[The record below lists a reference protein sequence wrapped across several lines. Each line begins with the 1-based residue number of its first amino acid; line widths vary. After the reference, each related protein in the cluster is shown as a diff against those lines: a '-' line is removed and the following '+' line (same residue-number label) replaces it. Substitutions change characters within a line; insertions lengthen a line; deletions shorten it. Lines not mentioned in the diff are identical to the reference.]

1 MKDKSFIIN
10 KFLRS
15 RFTSG
20 FTIFAVILL
29 STLIFAIGQ
38 ACSASKPLL
47 TLDKAL
53 ELGNENNPVISAT
66 YKKVTQYEE
75 RLNQAKAGQYPSIVA
90 RMAYQQTGEE
100 PKLPVYDATP
110 GNTETPYY
118 AKNGFRETWKAALE
132 MSWLVYSGGT
142 VKYNVQAKELALDS
156 VKAEAQ
162 RTFQGVENS
171 IYTAWYELQRAKA
184 RLEVAKEALELAKA
198 HLRRV
203 VLFYENGVVAKNQV
217 LRAKV
222 EVSDSEL
229 KRIKA
234 TNAVNVAWSALER
247 AIGVSVKE
255 RFTLP
260 ETGKSIE
267 DINIP
272 EDPESIALKNR
283 PELTALEKSRLSALA
298 MSRSATGAGGPQVAL
313 KAEAFKVDDEFF
325 PDMQDDWRISIAAEW
340 ELFDG
345 GESSAKAGEAKAAA
359 EEVLY
364 KIEDLEKQ
372 ISLEI
377 STAIM
382 NLQSSIKRVSV
393 AEKQVTSAEEDY
405 RMEMKRYQAQVGTNI
420 DVLDSRVA
428 LVNARNQLADSV
440 YDAHRAHADLLYAM
454 GRKPGLSGSDWN

>member
-1 MKDKSFIIN
+1 MIKNKSFRN
-10 KFLRS
+10 EQFFRA
-15 RFTSG
+15 RFMSG
-20 FTIFAVILL
+20 FTIFAVMLL
-29 STLIFAIGQ
+29 STFLFPVDQ
-38 ACSASKPLL
+38 AFSDPKPLL
-47 TLDKAL
+47 TIEKAL
-53 ELGNENNPVISAT
+53 ELGRENNPVISAT
-66 YKKVTQYEE
+66 RKKITQYEE
-75 RLNQAKAGQYPSIVA
+75 RLKQAKAGQYPSLTTKLA
-90 RMAYQQTGEE
+90 FQKTGED
-100 PKLPVYDATP
+100 PYLPVYSR
-110 GNTETPYY
+110 GQQIGY
-118 AKNGFRETWKAALE
+118 AQEGFRETWRAALE
-132 MSWLVYSGGT
+132 MSWLIYSGGT

-156 VKAEAQ
+156 VIAEAH
-162 RTFQGVENS
+162 RTFQGVDNG
-171 IYTAWYELQRAKA
+171 IYTAWYELQRARAK
-184 RLEVAKEALELAKA
+184 LEVADEALELARA

-203 VLFYENGVVAKNQV
+203 GLFYENGVVAKNQV
-217 LRAKV
+217 LRVQV

-247 AIGVSVKE
+247 AIGVSVRD

-260 ETGKSIE
+260 EKVKSVE

-272 EDPESIALKNR
+272 EDPGSIALKTR
-283 PELTALEKSRLSALA
+283 PELTALEKSRLSAIA
-298 MSRSATGAGGPQVAL
+298 ISRSAAGAGGPQVAL
-313 KAEAFKVDDEFF
+313 KAETFEVDNEFF

-345 GESSAKAGEAKAAA
+345 GESAAKAAEAKAAA

-364 KIEDLEKQ
+364 RIKDLEKQ

-382 NLQSSIKRVSV
+382 NLESALKRVSV

-405 RMEMKRYQAQVGTNI
+405 RMELKRYQAQVGTNI

-454 GRKPGLSGSDWN
+454 GKETDLPGSEEN